1 MKLKNIIITL
11 ILCIPFI
18 ASSQLNKNI
27 WQASTFQ
34 FFSGA
39 ADGAN
44 QAYLFHYSNSGLF
57 KQWGIR
63 PNEEAWKNK
72 WVVDPNGQ
80 VRVGTEK
87 FWLSSRS
94 LVFLTDFH
102 HATRFVKHRLD
113 EGTTLTY
120 AFGHGIKKKKWYWYV
135 ADFSIMFTARSIGFY
150 STYNLIFK

>member
-1 MKLKNIIITL
+1 MRSILIILVTAM
-11 ILCIPFI
+11 PFVCG
-18 ASSQLNKNI
+18 AQLNKNI
-27 WQASTFQ
+27 WKASTLQYFA
-34 FFSGA
+34 GA

-44 QAYLFHYSNSGLF
+44 QAYLFHYGDSGKF
-57 KQWGIR
+57 EKWGIR

-102 HATRFVKHRLD
+102 HATRFTKHRLT
-113 EGTTLTY
+113 EGSMLYY
-120 AFGHGIKKKKWYWYV
+120 AFGHGAEKKDWYWYV
-135 ADFSIMFTARSIGFY
+135 ADFAIMFGVRSAGFY
-150 STYNLIFK
+150 TTYNIIFK